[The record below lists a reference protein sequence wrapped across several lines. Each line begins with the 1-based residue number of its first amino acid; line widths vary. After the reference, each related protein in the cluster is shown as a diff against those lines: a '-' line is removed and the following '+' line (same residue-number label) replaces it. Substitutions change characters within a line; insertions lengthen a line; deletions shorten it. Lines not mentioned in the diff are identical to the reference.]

1 MIRSAPALIA
11 PLLTLGMGVVAF
23 VAPEAFARQTGLTAH
38 GPLGRSEL
46 RAVFGGVFVGIG
58 LVTLGLLSPAAHLV
72 GAAAFLG
79 GAAAKV
85 AAAVL
90 ERGVLP
96 AALPG
101 LLADLVLGGLFVW
114 GASGLTGPA

>member
-1 MIRSAPALIA
+1 MSGDLPVLIA
-11 PLLTLGMGVVAF
+11 PIASLVMGLVALVF
-23 VAPEAFARQTGLTAH
+23 PDTFARQTGLAAD

-46 RAVFGGVFVGIG
+46 RAVFGGVFIGIG
-58 LVTLGLLSPAAHLV
+58 LACVLLGSAAAHVV

-79 GAAAKV
+79 GATAKLLS
-85 AAAVL
+85 AVL

-101 LLADLVLGGLFVW
+101 LLVDLLLGALFVW
-114 GASGLTGPA
+114 GASGLARR

>member
-1 MIRSAPALIA
+1 MPGAPALIA
-11 PLLTLGMGVVAF
+11 PVLTVVMGIVACL
-23 VAPEAFARQTGLTAH
+23 APEAFARQTGLAAD

-46 RAVFGGVFVGIG
+46 RAVFGGVFIGIG
-58 LVTLGLLSPAAHLV
+58 LVTLALVSPAAHLV

-85 AAAVL
+85 ASAVL

-101 LLADLVLGGLFVW
+101 LLVDLLLGALFVW
-114 GASGLTGPA
+114 GAAVLGHPA